1 MKIKIKTLLILFKI
15 GFEILLLILF
25 LGSYIKIY
33 NSLEPKIFIKLI
45 FSILYLW
52 FSIGININFIFPLL
66 KLIDNKIN
74 KYNY

>member
-1 MKIKIKTLLILFKI
+1 MKIKIKFILIFLKI
-15 GFEILLLILF
+15 VFEILILILF
-25 LGSYIKIY
+25 LGSYIKLL

-45 FSILYLW
+45 FSILYIW

>member
-1 MKIKIKTLLILFKI
+1 MKIKIKTFLILLKI
-15 GFEILLLILF
+15 AFEILLFILF